1 MSIEFR
7 INQYDEERCYSN
19 GAIDLK
25 SFLTALYSDEH
36 PYGALLNLDGN
47 KRIEPADYAYD
58 EQSGKET
65 YDIDFDR
72 DTITRHEKGKQFKLN
87 EMSKIPLGAAY
98 SLMRFHG
105 AGVPAAVSDC
115 EYDEYNDMSGLFG
128 NRDSEIKERGFVIYS
143 NDEYFEAYLNYL
155 KNTGGYQFI
164 RFANVSGSQYIA
176 FSQRG
181 FDNIK
186 SFLMQKLQTKR
197 EEADRLEAEI
207 NEAFSAAEP
216 TEIPKDEKSEL
227 SELIEKLG
235 LQSHSYTFS
244 VVSLDSEIYVT
255 GAYVESADELS
266 ERGVLP
272 DWSGMESII
281 TDMAEK
287 YRDDFGYG
295 YDEDMQEY
303 IDDHEDEIKE
313 ITDKYL
319 YGDIYVDKGNISDFT
334 GIQISV
340 NTALQASITP
350 IGIDFE
356 MNRLRLGENYCC
368 IFAIT
373 DYPSECDYG
382 WLSKLTNIPGTI
394 VSINSEPIDNGE
406 AVNGDKTHHRF

>member
-87 EMSKIPLGAAY
+87 E
-98 SLMRFHG
+98 
-105 AGVPAAVSDC
+105 
-115 EYDEYNDMSGLFG
+115 YNDMSGLFG

-155 KNTGGYQFI
+155 KNTRGYQFI
-164 RFANVSGSQYIA
+164 RFVNVSGSQYIS

-255 GAYVESADELS
+255 GAYVESADELDELGILSQFDRDFGHGDTVHAEISYYIIGQSGVES
-266 ERGVLP
+266 ERLP
-272 DWSGMESII
+272 DE
-281 TDMAEK
+281 
-287 YRDDFGYG
+287 FG
-295 YDEDMQEY
+295 
-303 IDDHEDEIKE
+303 
-313 ITDKYL
+313 
-319 YGDIYVDKGNISDFT
+319 
-334 GIQISV
+334 
-340 NTALQASITP
+340 
-350 IGIDFE
+350 
-356 MNRLRLGENYCC
+356 
-368 IFAIT
+368 
-373 DYPSECDYG
+373 CD
-382 WLSKLTNIPGTI
+382 I
-394 VSINSEPIDNGE
+394 VSNLNA
-406 AVNGDKTHHRF
+406 AVQ

>member
-128 NRDSEIKERGFVIYS
+128 NRDSEIKDRGFVIYG
-143 NDEYFEAYLNYL
+143 NDEYFKAYLNYL

-164 RFANVSGSQYIA
+164 RFINVSGSQYIA
-176 FSQRG
+176 FDQRG

-197 EEADRLEAEI
+197 EEADRFEAEI
-207 NEAFSAAEP
+207 NKAFGINEP
-216 TEIPKDEKSEL
+216 LGMSVSRQQEDNTVTVTLTADEMRRAYYIVHESFLTEDIQMKLNDLANEDARYEGLSDDIVFVNGVLSRYIDHSE
-227 SELIEKLG
+227 
-235 LQSHSYTFS
+235 
-244 VVSLDSEIYVT
+244 SEISYNDNIFNAIEHEVSKRENT
-255 GAYVESADELS
+255 EEQSDE
-266 ERGVLP
+266 
-272 DWSGMESII
+272 ME
-281 TDMAEK
+281 M
-287 YRDDFGYG
+287 
-295 YDEDMQEY
+295 
-303 IDDHEDEIKE
+303 
-313 ITDKYL
+313 
-319 YGDIYVDKGNISDFT
+319 
-334 GIQISV
+334 
-340 NTALQASITP
+340 
-350 IGIDFE
+350 
-356 MNRLRLGENYCC
+356 
-368 IFAIT
+368 
-373 DYPSECDYG
+373 
-382 WLSKLTNIPGTI
+382 
-394 VSINSEPIDNGE
+394 
-406 AVNGDKTHHRF
+406 

>member
-7 INQYDEERCYSN
+7 IKQYDEERCYSN
-19 GAIDLK
+19 STIDLK
-25 SFLTALYSDEH
+25 SFLTALYSSEH
-36 PYGALLNLDGN
+36 PYGELMNLDGN
-47 KRIEPADYAYD
+47 KRLEPADYAHD
-58 EQSGKET
+58 EQSGRET
-65 YDIDFDR
+65 YDIDLDR
-72 DTITRHEKGKQFKLN
+72 DRITRHEKGKQFRLN
-87 EMSKIPLGAAY
+87 EISQMPLGAAY
-98 SLMRFHG
+98 SLLRFHD

-128 NRDSEIKERGFVIYS
+128 NRDSEIKDRGFIIYS

-164 RFANVSGSQYIA
+164 RFVNVSGSQYIA

-255 GAYVESADELS
+255 GAYVESADELEELGILSQFDEDFSHGDTVHAEISYYIIGQSGVES
-266 ERGVLP
+266 ERLP
-272 DWSGMESII
+272 DE
-281 TDMAEK
+281 
-287 YRDDFGYG
+287 FC
-295 YDEDMQEY
+295 
-303 IDDHEDEIKE
+303 
-313 ITDKYL
+313 
-319 YGDIYVDKGNISDFT
+319 GDIMSHLSAALEYADQLEERTVMVDFNDY
-334 GIQISV
+334 
-340 NTALQASITP
+340 
-350 IGIDFE
+350 E
-356 MNRLRLGENYCC
+356 ME
-368 IFAIT
+368 
-373 DYPSECDYG
+373 
-382 WLSKLTNIPGTI
+382 
-394 VSINSEPIDNGE
+394 V
-406 AVNGDKTHHRF
+406 

>member
-128 NRDSEIKERGFVIYS
+128 NRDSEIKDRGFVIYS

-164 RFANVSGSQYIA
+164 RFVNVSGSQYIS

-255 GAYVESADELS
+255 GAYVESADELDELGILSQFDRDFGHGDTVHAEISYYIIGQSGVES
-266 ERGVLP
+266 ERLP
-272 DWSGMESII
+272 DEFECDIVSHLDAAVQYADLLEERPLTI
-281 TDMAEK
+281 
-287 YRDDFGYG
+287 DFGD
-295 YDEDMQEY
+295 YDM
-303 IDDHEDEIKE
+303 
-313 ITDKYL
+313 
-319 YGDIYVDKGNISDFT
+319 S
-334 GIQISV
+334 
-340 NTALQASITP
+340 
-350 IGIDFE
+350 FE
-356 MNRLRLGENYCC
+356 
-368 IFAIT
+368 
-373 DYPSECDYG
+373 
-382 WLSKLTNIPGTI
+382 
-394 VSINSEPIDNGE
+394 
-406 AVNGDKTHHRF
+406 

>member
-7 INQYDEERCYSN
+7 IKQNGEKHCYSN
-19 GAIDLK
+19 WTMNLK
-25 SFLTALYSDEH
+25 SFLTALYSNES
-36 PYGALLNLDGN
+36 PYEALMSLDRN
-47 KRIEPADYAYD
+47 NQLSDDNYTRDKRNGLI
-58 EQSGKET
+58 T

-72 DTITRHEKGKQFKLN
+72 DTITRHEKGRQFKLN

-128 NRDSEIKERGFVIYS
+128 NRDSEIKDRGFVIYS

-155 KNTGGYQFI
+155 KNTRGYQFI
-164 RFANVSGSQYIA
+164 RFVNVSGSQYIS

-186 SFLMQKLQTKR
+186 SFQMQKLQTKR

-255 GAYVESADELS
+255 GAYVESADELD
-266 ERGVLP
+266 EQGY
-272 DWSGMESII
+272 
-281 TDMAEK
+281 AE
-287 YRDDFGYG
+287 
-295 YDEDMQEY
+295 
-303 IDDHEDEIKE
+303 
-313 ITDKYL
+313 
-319 YGDIYVDKGNISDFT
+319 
-334 GIQISV
+334 
-340 NTALQASITP
+340 
-350 IGIDFE
+350 
-356 MNRLRLGENYCC
+356 
-368 IFAIT
+368 
-373 DYPSECDYG
+373 
-382 WLSKLTNIPGTI
+382 
-394 VSINSEPIDNGE
+394 
-406 AVNGDKTHHRF
+406 

>member
-72 DTITRHEKGKQFKLN
+72 DTITRHEKGRQFKLN

-128 NRDSEIKERGFVIYS
+128 NRDSEIKDRGFVIYS

-164 RFANVSGSQYIA
+164 RFVNVSGSQYIA
-176 FSQRG
+176 FNQRG

-186 SFLMQKLQTKR
+186 AFLLQQLQTKR
-197 EEADRLEAEI
+197 AEANRFEAEI
-207 NEAFSAAEP
+207 NKAFGINEP
-216 TEIPKDEKSEL
+216 LGMSVSRQHGDNTVTVTLTADEMRRAYYIVHESFLTEDIQMKLNDLANEDARYEGLSDDIDFVNGVLSRYTDHSE
-227 SELIEKLG
+227 
-235 LQSHSYTFS
+235 
-244 VVSLDSEIYVT
+244 SEISYNDNIFNAIEHEVSKRENT
-255 GAYVESADELS
+255 EEQSDE
-266 ERGVLP
+266 
-272 DWSGMESII
+272 ME
-281 TDMAEK
+281 M
-287 YRDDFGYG
+287 
-295 YDEDMQEY
+295 
-303 IDDHEDEIKE
+303 
-313 ITDKYL
+313 
-319 YGDIYVDKGNISDFT
+319 
-334 GIQISV
+334 
-340 NTALQASITP
+340 
-350 IGIDFE
+350 
-356 MNRLRLGENYCC
+356 
-368 IFAIT
+368 
-373 DYPSECDYG
+373 
-382 WLSKLTNIPGTI
+382 
-394 VSINSEPIDNGE
+394 
-406 AVNGDKTHHRF
+406 

>member
-143 NDEYFEAYLNYL
+143 NDEYFEAYFNYL

-164 RFANVSGSQYIA
+164 RFVNVSGSQYIA

-197 EEADRLEAEI
+197 EEADRFEAEI
-207 NEAFSAAEP
+207 NKAFGINEP
-216 TEIPKDEKSEL
+216 LGMSVSRQQEDNTVTVTLTADEMRRAYYIVHESFLTEDIQMKLNDLANEDARYEGLSDDIVFVNGVLSRYIDHSE
-227 SELIEKLG
+227 
-235 LQSHSYTFS
+235 
-244 VVSLDSEIYVT
+244 SEISYNDNIFNAIEHEVSKRENT
-255 GAYVESADELS
+255 EEQSDE
-266 ERGVLP
+266 
-272 DWSGMESII
+272 ME
-281 TDMAEK
+281 M
-287 YRDDFGYG
+287 
-295 YDEDMQEY
+295 
-303 IDDHEDEIKE
+303 
-313 ITDKYL
+313 
-319 YGDIYVDKGNISDFT
+319 
-334 GIQISV
+334 
-340 NTALQASITP
+340 
-350 IGIDFE
+350 
-356 MNRLRLGENYCC
+356 
-368 IFAIT
+368 
-373 DYPSECDYG
+373 
-382 WLSKLTNIPGTI
+382 
-394 VSINSEPIDNGE
+394 
-406 AVNGDKTHHRF
+406 